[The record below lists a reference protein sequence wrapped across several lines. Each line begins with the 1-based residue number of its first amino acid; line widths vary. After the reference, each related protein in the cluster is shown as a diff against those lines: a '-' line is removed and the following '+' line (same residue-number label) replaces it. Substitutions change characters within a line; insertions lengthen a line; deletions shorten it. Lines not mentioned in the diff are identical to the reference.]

1 MAIVCIIRIE
11 SSAILITLLIKLH
24 IKWMNLNF
32 QYCFTAELQPL
43 KNVLFLSSVFSRAEC
58 IDNPPVLLN
67 SIDASFQVRLQELEE
82 KQEVQ

>member
-1 MAIVCIIRIE
+1 MNE
-11 SSAILITLLIKLH
+11 LELLVL
-24 IKWMNLNF
+24 L
-32 QYCFTAELQPL
+32 QYRVQPL
-43 KNVLFLSSVFSRAEC
+43 KHVLFLSSVFSRAEC